1 MRSFNIKMSENNSEG
16 QFLKLSEILSET
28 ILRDVI
34 IFVTLYLFIL
44 AQSWNN
50 IFLLLFP
57 IVSIGFSFFFRII
70 NTNKF
75 RLSLKIEGV
84 QITYNPLGLEK
95 KHANRLNF
103 TSIFQLILLFWI
115 GAESFYHPQLLDAYG
130 LFFNLAFIFFFTFGF
145 FWIMTDI
152 WKYAKITI
160 ELEDE
165 NLISLLGW
173 RKFKLVAIINLI
185 NFVLINLL
193 NLTFTIFIENNTI
206 LSLNLPGTGIESSLP
221 LRLSIVPFITIWTS
235 PTITIISLFIVYK
248 CLNSISLS
256 SSDLSNSLNRI
267 PREQRNLIIENFK
280 KINKKLFRDLNNE

>member
-16 QFLKLSEILSET
+16 QFLKLREIFNET

-34 IFVTLYLFIL
+34 IFVALYLFIL
-44 AQSWNN
+44 SQSWKN

-57 IVSIGFSFFFRII
+57 IVSFGFSFFFRII

-75 RLSLKIEGV
+75 RLFLRIEGA

-103 TSIFQLILLFWI
+103 SSIFQLILLFWI

-130 LFFNLAFIFFFTFGF
+130 IFFNLAFIFFFTFGF
-145 FWIMTDI
+145 YWVLTDI

-165 NLISLLGW
+165 NLISLLSL

-185 NFVLINLL
+185 NFCFINLL
-193 NLTFTIFIENNTI
+193 NLTFTIFIKNNTI
-206 LSLNLPGTGIESSLP
+206 LSFNLPGTGIESSLP
-221 LRLSIVPFITIWTS
+221 LRLSIVPFITILVS
-235 PTITIISLFIVYK
+235 PTITIVLLFIIYK
-248 CLNSISLS
+248 GLHSISLA
-256 SSDLSNSLNRI
+256 DLNNSLTGI
-267 PREQRNLIIENFK
+267 PSEQRNLIIHNFE